1 MMKKK
6 VMVAVS
12 GGVDSSVAALL
23 LKEAGYEVTGV
34 TMCLGIKEDVDGTRC
49 CGRDAL
55 DDAKH
60 VCDQLHIPHFVFD
73 YASEMEERIIN
84 KFVAEYSRG
93 RTPNPCIDC
102 NRYLKFGSLLAK
114 SKIMGFDY
122 LATGHYAG
130 IEKQQDTWHL
140 LRPKDKIKDQTYFL
154 YPIKAEDLASI
165 LFPLG
170 SLGKEEVRL
179 LAKKAGLHVAQKAES
194 QDICFVTQGD
204 YRQFLEGKNVVTV
217 GGDFVDMAGNILGK
231 HKGIIYYTIG
241 QRGGLGI
248 SAKTPLYVVEIDAV
262 KNKVVVGQKKDLYST
277 GLIAGD
283 VNLLT
288 DDLPAE
294 MEAKIRYRK
303 KPARCVVK
311 KEADKLRVMFKEA
324 QESITPGQAVV
335 FYEGDEVLGGG
346 VIEAVI
352 AMSPSGEEAI
362 S

>member
-1 MMKKK
+1 MKKK

-23 LKEAGYEVTGV
+23 LQEEGFEVTGV
-34 TMCLGIKEDVDGTRC
+34 TMCLGIRQEGEGARC
-49 CGRDAL
+49 CGVDAI

-60 VCDQLHIPHFVFD
+60 VCDQLKIPHFVFD
-73 YASEMEERIIN
+73 FASEMEERIIN
-84 KFVAEYSRG
+84 KFVLEYQRG

-114 SKIMGFDY
+114 AKTIGFDY
-122 LATGHYAG
+122 LATGHYAR

-154 YPIKAEDLASI
+154 YPIKAEDLSSL

-170 SLGKEEVRL
+170 SLSKDEVRA

-194 QDICFVTQGD
+194 LDICFVTQGD
-204 YRQFLEGKNVVTV
+204 YRQFFQEKKVVAA
-217 GGDFVDMAGNILGK
+217 GGDIVDMDGNILGK

-248 SAKTPLYVVEIDAV
+248 AAKTPLYVVEIDAA
-262 KNKVVVGQKKDLYST
+262 KNKVVVGQKKDLYSI
-277 GLIAGD
+277 GLFAGD
-283 VNLLT
+283 VNILT
-288 DDLPAE
+288 DDLPTE
-294 MEAKIRYRK
+294 MGAKIRYRK
-303 KPARCVVK
+303 KSALCSVQ
-311 KEADKLRVMFKEA
+311 KEANKLKVVFKEA

-346 VIEAVI
+346 VIEEVI
-352 AMSPSGEEAI
+352 RN
-362 S
+362 